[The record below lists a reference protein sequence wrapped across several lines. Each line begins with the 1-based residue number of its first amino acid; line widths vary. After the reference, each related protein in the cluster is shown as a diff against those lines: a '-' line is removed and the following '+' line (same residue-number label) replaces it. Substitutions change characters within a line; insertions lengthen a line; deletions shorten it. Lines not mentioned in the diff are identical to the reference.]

1 MMKEGEPVA
10 QADDS
15 VIITVTFDDGRK
27 KQIKLVR
34 KPAQPENS
42 KE

>member
-1 MMKEGEPVA
+1 MKEGEPVA
-10 QADDS
+10 QADEP
-15 VIITVTFDDGRK
+15 VIITVTFDDGREI
-27 KQIKLVR
+27 QIELVR